1 MLGCASVPTRIDP
14 QTDME
19 TRAVANEAEARRG
32 KNLVQQIGNHETMDL
47 DLKTS
52 SNGPHPVALFRSP
65 ISMFC

>member
-1 MLGCASVPTRIDP
+1 
-14 QTDME
+14 ME